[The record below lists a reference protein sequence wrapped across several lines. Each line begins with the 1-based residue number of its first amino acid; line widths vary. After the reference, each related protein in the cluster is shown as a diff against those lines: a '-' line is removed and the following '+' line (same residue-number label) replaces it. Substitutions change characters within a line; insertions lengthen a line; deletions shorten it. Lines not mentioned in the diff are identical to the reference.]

1 MDNLKKIVFQYKYE
15 FLLLV
20 LSLLLINSLSYL
32 LQLNIQS
39 IIYLDSGSY
48 YESAENVYYY
58 YRGHNLRPMVLALIH
73 GIPFLF
79 TNSPMEVYANTY
91 YINLFC
97 WIGSTLLIYK
107 IAQHYISDKKAFF
120 LSLLNLIIIGNVISV
135 FHMLSENIFIFFIA
149 LAFYFYHLF
158 RTKSKTLYLALFLSV
173 VVISMLIRPGAKFFA
188 LFILLFFIKDIIKY
202 YKTKSFYLLYF
213 SFFLVFIQCAGIKY
227 QFGNF
232 TISYIDSVTYYNYLG
247 SKAMCYKNDVD
258 YSQFNNQR
266 GKYLFSLGYEESKV
280 EVFNDMKNQLKD
292 NKINLLK
299 AYLDDLY
306 ENSTTGN
313 IILNDVVNIKS
324 TSYFEKIKSTLYS
337 FTIYSNVFLTIIG
350 LLLSLVSLVL
360 LYKNKFVVII
370 STFILYTFLTS
381 GVSCGQGDRFH
392 IVFFPFILL
401 LLAINIQYF
410 RSKKRSKLFV

>member
-1 MDNLKKIVFQYKYE
+1 MDKLKKIVFQYKYE
-15 FLLLV
+15 FLLIV
-20 LSLLLINSLSYL
+20 LSLLLINSLSSL
-32 LQLNIQS
+32 LQLDIQS

-48 YESAENVYYY
+48 FEAAQNVYYLQI
-58 YRGHNLRPMVLALIH
+58 GHNLRPMVLAAIH

-79 TNSPMEVYANTY
+79 TNSAMEVYASTY

-107 IAQHYISDKKAFF
+107 IAKHYISDKKAFL

-135 FHMLSENIFIFFIA
+135 FHMLSENIFIFFIV
-149 LAFYFYHLF
+149 LAFYFYHLY
-158 RTKSKTLYLALFLSV
+158 RTKFKTVYLALFLSI

-188 LFILLFFIKDIIKY
+188 VFILLFFIKDIIKY

-247 SKAMCYKNDVD
+247 SKAMNYKNNVE
-258 YSQFNNQR
+258 YSQFNNKR
-266 GKYLFSLGYEESKV
+266 GAYLFSLGYKESKV

-299 AYLDDLY
+299 AYSNDLY

-313 IILNDVVNIKS
+313 IILNDVVNIKN
-324 TSYFEKIKSTLYS
+324 TFYFESIKSSLYN
-337 FTIYSNVFLTIIG
+337 FTIYSNVFLTITG
-350 LLLSLVSLVL
+350 LLLSLLTLFL
-360 LYKNKFVVII
+360 LYKDKFVVII
-370 STFILYTFLTS
+370 SAFIFYTFLTS
-381 GVSCGQGDRFH
+381 GVSCEQGDRFH

-401 LLAINIQYF
+401 LIAINIHYL
-410 RSKKRSKLFV
+410 RSRKV

>member
-1 MDNLKKIVFQYKYE
+1 MDKLKKIMFQYKYE
-15 FLLLV
+15 FLLILI
-20 LSLLLINSLSYL
+20 SLIFIKSLSYL
-32 LQLNIQS
+32 LQLDIQS

-48 YESAENVYYY
+48 YEAAENLYYY

-107 IAQHYISDKKAFF
+107 ITQHYISDKKAFF

-135 FHMLSENIFIFFIA
+135 YHMLSENIFIFFIV
-149 LAFYFYHLF
+149 LAFYFYQLF
-158 RTKSKTLYLALFLSV
+158 RTKSKILYLALFLSIV
-173 VVISMLIRPGAKFFA
+173 VTSMLIRPGAKFFA
-188 LFILLFFIKDIIKY
+188 VFILLFFIKDIIKY
-202 YKTKSFYLLYF
+202 YKTRSFYLLYF

-247 SKAMCYKNDVD
+247 SKAMCYKNGIN
-258 YSQFNNQR
+258 YSEYDKER
-266 GKYLFSLGYEESKV
+266 STYLFSLGYEESKV

-299 AYLDDLY
+299 AYLNDLY

-324 TSYFEKIKSTLYS
+324 TSYFEGIKSSLYN
-337 FTIYSNVFLTIIG
+337 FTIYSNLFLTITG
-350 LLLSLVSLVL
+350 LLLSLFTL
-360 LYKNKFVVII
+360 LLFFKDKFVAII
-370 STFILYTFLTS
+370 SAFITYTFLTS
-381 GVSCGQGDRFH
+381 GISFGQGDRFH
-392 IVFFPFILL
+392 IVFFTFILL
-401 LLAINIQYF
+401 LLSINIKYF
-410 RSKKRSKLFV
+410 SSKKRSIFFV